1 MAGDSDE
8 EEDQV
13 VADAGVF
20 NTLPAGADFLMCYCV
35 AKGETGGGGGAVPW
49 AQAGYPKPPAQTFSY
64 SFDSAT

>member
-35 AKGETGGGGGAVPW
+35 AKGETGGGGGGCSV
-49 AQAGYPKPPAQTFSY
+49 GSSRIPKTTSTDLQLF
-64 SFDSAT
+64 F

>member
-20 NTLPAGADFLMCYCV
+20 HTLPAGADFLMCYSV
-35 AKGETGGGGGAVPW
+35 AKGETVGKGG
-49 AQAGYPKPPAQTFSY
+49 F
-64 SFDSAT
+64 